1 MRSCINAWNHQFSA
15 APYTASDA
23 GKFKTIVAFDCR
35 GVEPVEFSPRSGW
48 LAQSAEN
55 GQKFE
60 DVDLEEGEWV
70 EYDQKNAVSVGVYE
84 LESNFIKLKK

>member
-1 MRSCINAWNHQFSA
+1 M
-15 APYTASDA
+15 
-23 GKFKTIVAFDCR
+23 
-35 GVEPVEFSPRSGW
+35 EFSPRSGW